1 MKKIYS
7 CFSTL
12 IFFSFLFTLNSC
24 RANSSLLLD
33 TSLGNVNAEKE
44 INYYKSIKDD
54 AITTNIENLYDSAVS
69 YNNDFATNHTVSL
82 HSLEGMPAY
91 AVTIDPFGPIDPDW
105 RKLIG

>member
-24 RANSSLLLD
+24 RANSSSLLD

-54 AITTNIENLYDSAVS
+54 SAVS
-69 YNNDFATNHTVSL
+69 SNNVSQ

>member
-1 MKKIYS
+1 MKKNYS

-24 RANSSLLLD
+24 SANSSLPLD
-33 TSLGNVNAEKE
+33 TSLGDVNADKE
-44 INYYKSIKDD
+44 INYYKLIQDD
-54 AITTNIENLYDSAVS
+54 GITVSIENLDDSTVS
-69 YNNDFATNHTVSL
+69 YNNDFATNHTVL
-82 HSLEGMPAY
+82 QHSLKDMPAY